1 LLRAKAGEI
10 GDVAFPVRSHPFTS
24 RANSLAPF
32 TAGQAAL
39 FYPDVHPV
47 VVLKE
52 SSRRKI
58 IVRYRHIYISRFYVV
73 QYPPAARCGSSCGS
87 TRAPADPRVRQRM
100 HIGWLRFLGGNRRR
114 HPRRTNGKIKETVS
128 RLCTASVYRADCLVS
143 IICRRRG
150 CDSPER
156 LSLLCTILFLPSP
169 FTFTLLRRIAVIFP
183 DTPPG
188 KVHATPARY
197 TRRKQSR
204 VSGQRATLQLLPFH
218 GPLLIER
225 LSLLNL

>member
-1 LLRAKAGEI
+1 
-10 GDVAFPVRSHPFTS
+10 VRSQHPFTS

-143 IICRRRG
+143 IICRRG
-150 CDSPER
+150 AAATLPNGFPSFV
-156 LSLLCTILFLPSP
+156 LSVPSIP
-169 FTFTLLRRIAVIFP
+169 VYVHPLAPNRRYFSRYAARESAR
-183 DTPPG
+183 DTG
-188 KVHATPARY
+188 ALHSTQAISRFRA
-197 TRRKQSR
+197 TRRLTAS
-204 VSGQRATLQLLPFH
+204 S
-218 GPLLIER
+218 
-225 LSLLNL
+225 LSWTAAC